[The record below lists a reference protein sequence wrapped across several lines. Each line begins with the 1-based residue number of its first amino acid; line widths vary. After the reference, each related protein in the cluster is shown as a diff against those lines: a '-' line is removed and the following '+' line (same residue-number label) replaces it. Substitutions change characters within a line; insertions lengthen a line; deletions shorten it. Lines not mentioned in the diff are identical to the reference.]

1 MVGFEIKFSII
12 KMNIRIK
19 TFLLCKTLSNK
30 VYLLI
35 PIFKYSL
42 LRRKRVSIIKVFS
55 LLLNILLV
63 EKLYKPRD
71 LSSTQQLISKCSLK
85 CNDFSIYHQAR

>member
-1 MVGFEIKFSII
+1 MDEFEIKLVII

-19 TFLLCKTLSNK
+19 TFHLCKTLSNK
-30 VYLLI
+30 VFFKF

-42 LRRKRVSIIKVFS
+42 LRRKRVSIIKLLS

-71 LSSTQQLISKCSLK
+71 LSSTQQLVSKCSLK
-85 CNDFSIYHQAR
+85 WNNFSIYHQAR